1 MRPTP
6 KQAMIGES
14 DGNRMTGRT
23 TKCSMSLRLQNMKT
37 QIFVM
42 PAWIAGIHRFHINQV
57 RTDASGNIHVNLDSS
72 TPCWNDAREGPLL
85 NVTEALRPLFQRRG
99 I

>member
-1 MRPTP
+1 
-6 KQAMIGES
+6 MIGKIAF
-14 DGNRMTGRT
+14 M
-23 TKCSMSLRLQNMKT
+23 LRLSPTKWFMTLRSPTENENLN
-37 QIFVM
+37 FVM
-42 PAWIAGIHRFHINQV
+42 PAWIAGIQV
-57 RTDASGNIHVNLDSS
+57 RKDASGNIHVKLDSS